1 MEVFKLVV
9 MRMLA
14 KHDTRDQ
21 LDMFTLNQLLPQMQL
36 IHLMMLH
43 HNQTIQLSSR
53 KCFMQEN
60 CGKVMI

>member
-1 MEVFKLVV
+1 MEVFKLVI

-14 KHDTRDQ
+14 KHDSRDQ

-36 IHLMMLH
+36 INPLMLH